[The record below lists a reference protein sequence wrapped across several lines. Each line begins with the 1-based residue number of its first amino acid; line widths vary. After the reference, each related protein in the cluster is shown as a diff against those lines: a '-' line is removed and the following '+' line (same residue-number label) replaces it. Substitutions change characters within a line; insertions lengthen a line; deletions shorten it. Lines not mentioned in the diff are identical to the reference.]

1 MFADN
6 DKDKDKDNKKEAKT
20 NKFNPPPLKPYNDP

>member
-6 DKDKDKDNKKEAKT
+6 DKDNKKEAKT
-20 NKFNPPPLKPYNDP
+20 NKFNPPPLKPWNDP